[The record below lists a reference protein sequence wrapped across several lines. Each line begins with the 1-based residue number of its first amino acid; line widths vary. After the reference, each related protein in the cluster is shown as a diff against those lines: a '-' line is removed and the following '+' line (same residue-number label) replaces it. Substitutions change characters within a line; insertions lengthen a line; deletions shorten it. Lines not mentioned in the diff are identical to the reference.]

1 MLLDEP
7 TATMDDEQERKCLS
21 VLWQE
26 VQKGKTLVV
35 VTHKPSLLALMNR
48 IIVIAGNQVVLDGLR
63 DTVLNQLKQRA
74 VAAPAASATRQ
85 VEAPDTPAAMA

>member
-1 MLLDEP
+1 
-7 TATMDDEQERKCLS
+7 
-21 VLWQE
+21 LWQE